1 LSELTELCIISE
13 LDELETKMNYLNN
26 EVKTRI
32 AELENMETL
41 AKELGMTKAADIF
54 NKRIEEIKGISED
67 IDSKLSKEI
76 EELKIKELIESK
88 VKTVS
93 EDTDYLKAMHMALQG
108 ELKDIIGERNRN
120 KMKKIY

>member
-1 LSELTELCIISE
+1 MSELTELCIISE

>member
-1 LSELTELCIISE
+1 
-13 LDELETKMNYLNN
+13 MNYLNN